1 MSKKPLGRSSGSL
14 NAPIAAFT
22 MAVVLC
28 AYCIYSINSARRDAH
43 GQAMGTAEV
52 LMQAKRRQQQDDWV
66 KDVLEERERK
76 GLLGISNRG

>member
-28 AYCIYSINSARRDAH
+28 SYCVYSIGAARRGSSSSQPH
-43 GQAMGTAEV
+43 LQGQTDV
-52 LMQAKRRQQQDDWV
+52 VQRRQRQDDWV
-66 KDVLEERERK
+66 RAALEEERQRK
-76 GLLGISNRG
+76 G

>member
-28 AYCIYSINSARRDAH
+28 SYCVYSIGAARR
-43 GQAMGTAEV
+43 GTAGQHS
-52 LMQAKRRQQQDDWV
+52 QAQSQAGGAASRKAKTDGWIARA
-66 KDVLEERERK
+66 LEEQSREKEVGRK
-76 GLLGISNRG
+76 

>member
-28 AYCIYSINSARRDAH
+28 SYCVYSIGAARR
-43 GQAMGTAEV
+43 GTASQHS
-52 LMQAKRRQQQDDWV
+52 QAQADAAQRRMKSEGWV
-66 KDVLEERERK
+66 ARALEEQSREKEVGRK
-76 GLLGISNRG
+76 